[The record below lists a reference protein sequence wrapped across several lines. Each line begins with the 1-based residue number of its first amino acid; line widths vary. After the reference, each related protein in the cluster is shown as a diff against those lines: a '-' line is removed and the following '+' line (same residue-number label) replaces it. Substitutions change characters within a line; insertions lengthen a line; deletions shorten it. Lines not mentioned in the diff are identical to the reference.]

1 MHLNLDAIAF
11 AAGCAGYGLLVAG
24 VSCFDWRIGLIVAGT
39 LLLAWSALAARAV
52 ARNAAMNHP
61 DKQRD

>member
-11 AAGCAGYGLLVAG
+11 AAGCTGYVLLVAG
-24 VSCFDWRIGLIVAGT
+24 VACIDWRVGLVVAGV

-52 ARNAAMNHP
+52 ARSAAHP
-61 DKQRD
+61 ADERRD